1 MQKTDFIIIIT
12 LIGICFVPVFSG
24 AESDQIPN
32 TSGTSS
38 YMYSI
43 VHLSDTQNL
52 ATKYPDTY
60 NYTFA
65 YLDSIKAR
73 YNISTIIITGDLVNT
88 YNSRKEWEVY
98 ANAINKTSIPIYVT
112 AGNHDTNFGKDDRFY
127 SAYTGNSDRY
137 YITSLK
143 NFNLVAIP
151 YVQKTLPS
159 QDFKDITSALQNS
172 TNPLTIIA
180 THFYMDKD
188 GKLSRLGKDINQKLI
203 QKPTIIMAGHK
214 SAHFLQTDDKASYP
228 VVEEITNFQ
237 RGNNGPTADDYSAGT
252 LYTITADGEN
262 VTWITARTISIY
274 PEQKLDPELVI
285 YPQVT
290 TAYQDEKINFPT

>member
-1 MQKTDFIIIIT
+1 MQRTEFFIIIT
-12 LIGICFVPVFSG
+12 VMGICFLPVLTG
-24 AESDQIPN
+24 AESDQIAN
-32 TSGTSS
+32 TSDTSS

-52 ATKYPDTY
+52 ATKYPGTY
-60 NYTFA
+60 NFTFT

-88 YNSRKEWEVY
+88 YNSRNEWEAY
-98 ANAINKTSIPIYVT
+98 SNAINKTSIPIYVT

-137 YITSLK
+137 YITSLN

-151 YVQKTLPS
+151 YVKKTLPS
-159 QDFKDITSALQNS
+159 KDFKGIISALHNS

-188 GKLSRLGKDINQKLI
+188 GKLSRLGKDINQNLI
-203 QKPTIIMAGHK
+203 QNPTIIMAGHK
-214 SAHFLQTDDKASYP
+214 YAHFMKTDNRNSYP

-252 LYTITADGEN
+252 LYNVTVNREN
-262 VTWITARTISIY
+262 VTQITARTISIY

-290 TAYQDEKINFPT
+290 NDNQGGKINFPA